1 MGRLI
6 RCITSDGCVT
16 AMAIDSTDII
26 NEAVRL
32 HETSAVVSAALGRL
46 LTAASMMGS
55 ALKSSVGSVTLR
67 ISGDGPIG
75 SVVAVSDSSGN
86 VRGYVGN
93 NVVEIPLNPKGK
105 LDVGGAV
112 GTTGYMSVIKDLRLK
127 EPYIG
132 KIPLQT
138 GEIGDDVAFYFAQSE
153 QTPTAV
159 ALGVLVD
166 KDISIMAAG
175 GFIVQV
181 MPDCP
186 DENLDRLEKKI
197 GEIKS
202 ISEMLKNGMDNEEIV
217 NYVLDGFE
225 PEILEESEVGYK
237 CNCSEDRMTRAIISL
252 GEKEIRSM
260 IEEDG
265 QCEINCQFCRRSY
278 NFDKNSLEKMLEIAK
293 EKKIEKN

>member
-1 MGRLI
+1 MDKITKAVTKDGFLRMYVVNSKETVEQARLYHNL
-6 RCITSDGCVT
+6 SPL
-16 AMAIDSTDII
+16 M
-26 NEAVRL
+26 
-32 HETSAVVSAALGRL
+32 SAVLGRT
-46 LTAASMMGS
+46 LTASMLMGS
-55 ALKSSVGSVTLR
+55 MLKGKDDTITLQIR
-67 ISGDGPIG
+67 GGGPAG
-75 SVVAVSDSSGN
+75 MVLAVSDSEGN
-86 VRGYVGN
+86 PRGYVQN
-93 NVVEIPLNPKGK
+93 NALELPPNDKGK

-186 DENLDRLEKKI
+186 DEYLDRLEKKI
-197 GEIKS
+197 GEINS
-202 ISEMLKNGMDNEEIV
+202 ISEMLKNGMNNEEIV

-265 QCEINCQFCRRSY
+265 QCEINCQFCRKSY
-278 NFDKNSLEKMLEIAK
+278 NFNKNSLEKMLEIAK

>member
-105 LDVGGAV
+105 LDVGGAIGDGNLYV
-112 GTTGYMSVIKDLRLK
+112 LKDLGMK
-127 EPYIG
+127 EPYNG
-132 KIPLQT
+132 VIPLVS
-138 GEIGDDVAFYFAQSE
+138 GEIAEDITAYFAESE
-153 QTPTAV
+153 QIPTV
-159 ALGVLVD
+159 CALGVLVNPD
-166 KDISIMAAG
+166 LSIKAAG
-175 GFIVQV
+175 GYLIQLLPTADDEIIDKVEKSIEKIQPITTLLSNGMSLEDIVKTTL
-181 MPDCP
+181 
-186 DENLDRLEKKI
+186 NLFEVEVLDKSNVEYKCTCSHERTKKVLMTLGVDDLEKLASESEITSVNCHFCNSVYEFKSS
-197 GEIKS
+197 EIKEL
-202 ISEMLKNGMDNEEIV
+202 I
-217 NYVLDGFE
+217 
-225 PEILEESEVGYK
+225 
-237 CNCSEDRMTRAIISL
+237 
-252 GEKEIRSM
+252 
-260 IEEDG
+260 
-265 QCEINCQFCRRSY
+265 
-278 NFDKNSLEKMLEIAK
+278 
-293 EKKIEKN
+293 KK